1 MHISDGVLSP
11 YVIGA
16 GWAIAIPALA
26 LSIRSLKADQVG
38 AYGVIAAAF
47 FAGSTIH
54 VPVGPFSM
62 HLVLSGIAGL
72 LLGWGAL
79 TVVTVGLLLRHNMK
93 IVFSFV
99 FTILILLPSVANAH
113 GLYLSSKE
121 GSLYA
126 NFSDHS
132 PAAGAVVTV
141 VDEDGIEIIRDTL
154 NEEGMW
160 VLPKDIEGEP
170 KFVIVEATGGHLT
183 RIAWQEVLHETSKG
197 FFDYLS
203 VRIAIGVVVLGGGG
217 FFIKRLL
224 TPKSQIRNSK

>member
-1 MHISDGVLSP
+1 M
-11 YVIGA
+11 
-16 GWAIAIPALA
+16 
-26 LSIRSLKADQVG
+26 
-38 AYGVIAAAF
+38 
-47 FAGSTIH
+47 
-54 VPVGPFSM
+54 
-62 HLVLSGIAGL
+62 
-72 LLGWGAL
+72 
-79 TVVTVGLLLRHNMK
+79 
-93 IVFSFV
+93 
-99 FTILILLPSVANAH
+99 ANAH

-121 GSLYA
+121 GRLYA
-126 NFSDHS
+126 NFRDRS
-132 PAAGAVVTV
+132 PASGAVVTV

-203 VRIAIGVVVLGGGG
+203 VRIAIGVIVLGGGG

-224 TPKSQIRNSK
+224 NPKSQIRNPDDIRHLFRYALKYLYKLRDFPLHQPQPSPTS